1 MRLMS
6 RKVEPVEIHAQAL
19 DNLSYIRRTMESA
32 REFTAVP
39 GIGGVCMGV
48 TAIAASVL
56 ASIQTRPETWLAV
69 WLFEAFVAL
78 VIGVTSARLKAGD
91 GALSGPG
98 RKFILALIPAVFAG
112 ALLTLVFVRAGLFD
126 EIPALWLLLYGTA
139 VVSGGTFSV
148 RVIPIMGICFLA
160 LGMVAVFTP
169 SAWGNWMLAAGFGGV
184 QILFGVIIAR
194 RFGG

>member
-1 MRLMS
+1 
-6 RKVEPVEIHAQAL
+6 
-19 DNLSYIRRTMESA
+19 
-32 REFTAVP
+32 
-39 GIGGVCMGV
+39 
-48 TAIAASVL
+48 
-56 ASIQTRPETWLAV
+56 
-69 WLFEAFVAL
+69 
-78 VIGVTSARLKAGD
+78 
-91 GALSGPG
+91 
-98 RKFILALIPAVFAG
+98 
-112 ALLTLVFVRAGLFD
+112 VFVRAGLFD